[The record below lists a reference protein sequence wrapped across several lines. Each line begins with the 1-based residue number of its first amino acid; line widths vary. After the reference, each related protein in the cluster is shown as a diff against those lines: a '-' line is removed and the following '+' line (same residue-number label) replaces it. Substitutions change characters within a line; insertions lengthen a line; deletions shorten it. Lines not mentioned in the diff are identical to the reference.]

1 LSRWVVKVKVT
12 EISFK
17 PYTYELLRTIGDV
30 NLPEG
35 VNEGSELAVFVH
47 TDEGVTGCSVGAG
60 NADQTLPA
68 LADLVVGSD
77 PRSVRSIWNRMT
89 ARAFKAGNHGPMS
102 AGISAIDR
110 ALWDLR
116 AKLHEVPLWKEL
128 GGSGKPVRAYA
139 SGLDTP
145 LSDEELYKFY
155 ADFAAK
161 GVTAGKLK
169 VGRDAD
175 EDERRLRVMI
185 EALSSNGGRAQLIID
200 ANEFWSPK
208 QAIQRV
214 ARLEKHFDFLWVE
227 EPVPRQNFD
236 GLRRVSEGVRAP
248 IATGENFTDP
258 QEFVPLF
265 QHGAG
270 DVIQVASHNSGFT
283 GAGIVAD
290 MAAAFDRPVVTGPDV
305 GNSMAHLSSTW
316 KHHVMMEV
324 FEMGREAALVNPMQI
339 EEGCIVLNNTPGAG
353 IEFDEKYLASH
364 GSSTKPRK
372 MLATVYGRA
381 EDAGLLG

>member
-1 LSRWVVKVKVT
+1 MIVT
-12 EISFK
+12 EISFT
-17 PYTYELLRTIGDV
+17 PYTYDLLRTIGDV
-30 NLPEG
+30 NLPDG
-35 VNEGSELAVFVH
+35 VNVGMELAVFIR
-47 TDEGVTGCSVGAG
+47 TDEGVTGCSVA
-60 NADQTLPA
+60 ADSAAQILPK

-77 PRSVRSIWNRMT
+77 PRSTRSTWNLLT
-89 ARAFKAGNHGPMS
+89 ARAFKAGIHGPMA

-116 AKLHEVPLWKEL
+116 AKLHQVPLWKEF
-128 GGSGKPVRAYA
+128 GGNGKPVRAYA
-139 SGLDTP
+139 SGLDSP
-145 LSDEELYKFY
+145 LSDEDLYKFY
-155 ADFAAK
+155 AGLAAR

-169 VGRDAD
+169 VGRNAD

-185 EALSSNGGRAQLIID
+185 DALSSNGGRAQLIID
-200 ANEFWSPK
+200 ANEYWSPK

-214 ARLEKHFDFLWVE
+214 ALLEKHFDFLWVE
-227 EPVPRQNFD
+227 EPVPRRDFE

-265 QHGAG
+265 QQGVG
-270 DVIQVASHNSGFT
+270 DVIQIASHVSGFT
-283 GAGIVAD
+283 GAQIVAE

-305 GNSMAHLSSTW
+305 GHSIAHLSSTW

-324 FEMGREAALVNPMQI
+324 FDMGREAALINPMQI
-339 EEGCIVLNNTPGAG
+339 EDGCIVLNKTPGAG

-364 GSSTKPRK
+364 SPSTQPMK
-372 MLATVYGRA
+372 MLGTVYGRA
-381 EDAGLLG
+381 EDAGLVG

>member
-1 LSRWVVKVKVT
+1 VIVT
-12 EISFK
+12 EISFT
-17 PYTYELLRTIGDV
+17 PYTYQMNRMIGDV
-30 NLPEG
+30 NLPDGASEG
-35 VNEGSELAVFVH
+35 IELAVFIR
-47 TDEGVTGCSVGAG
+47 TDEGVTGCCVGVGSA
-60 NADQTLPA
+60 AQTLPA
-68 LADLVVGSD
+68 LADLVIGTD
-77 PRSVRSIWNRMT
+77 PRSVRSSWNRMT
-89 ARAFKAGNHGPMS
+89 ARAFKNGLHGPMA

-128 GGSGKPVRAYA
+128 GGNGNPVRAYA
-139 SGLDTP
+139 SGLDFP
-145 LSDEELYKFY
+145 LSDEDLYKFY
-155 ADFAAK
+155 AGLAAK

-175 EDERRLRVMI
+175 DDERRLRVMI
-185 EALSSNGGRAQLIID
+185 EALSSNGGRPQLIID
-200 ANEFWSPK
+200 ANEWWSPK

-214 ARLEKHFDFLWVE
+214 SLLEKHFDFLWVE
-227 EPVPRQNFD
+227 EPVARRDFE

-248 IATGENFTDP
+248 VATGENFTDP

-270 DVIQVASHNSGFT
+270 DVIQIQSGVSGFT

-305 GNSMAHLSSTW
+305 GNSIAHLSSTW

-324 FEMGREAALVNPMQI
+324 FEMGREAALINPMEI
-339 EEGCIVLNNTPGAG
+339 EDGYIVLNTTPGAG
-353 IEFDEKYLASH
+353 IEFDEKYLESH
-364 GSSTKPRK
+364 APSSKPMK
-372 MLATVYGRA
+372 MLANVYGRA
-381 EDAGLLG
+381 EDAGLVG

>member
-1 LSRWVVKVKVT
+1 MKVT

-60 NADQTLPA
+60 NAEQTLPA

-116 AKLHEVPLWKEL
+116 AKLHGVPLWKEL

-145 LSDEELYKFY
+145 LSDDELYKFY
-155 ADFAAK
+155 AGFAAK

-175 EDERRLRVMI
+175 EDERRIRVMI

-364 GSSTKPRK
+364 GPSIKPKK

>member
-1 LSRWVVKVKVT
+1 MKVT
-12 EISFK
+12 EISFR
-17 PYTYELLRTIGDV
+17 PYTYELLRKIGDV

-35 VNEGSELAVFVH
+35 VSEGSELAVFVH
-47 TDEGVTGCSVGAG
+47 TDEGVTVCSVGAG

-68 LADLVVGSD
+68 LADFVIGSD

-139 SGLDTP
+139 SGLDSP

-155 ADFAAK
+155 AGFAAK

-169 VGRDAD
+169 VGRDA
-175 EDERRLRVMI
+175 EADERRLRVMI

-227 EPVPRQNFD
+227 EPVPRQNFE

-353 IEFDEKYLASH
+353 IEFDEKYLASR
-364 GSSTKPRK
+364 GPSTKPKK

>member
-1 LSRWVVKVKVT
+1 MKVT

-60 NADQTLPA
+60 SAEQTLPA
-68 LADLVVGSD
+68 LTDLVIGSD
-77 PRSVRSIWNRMT
+77 SRSVRSIWNRMT

-110 ALWDLR
+110 ALWDVR
-116 AKLHEVPLWKEL
+116 AKLHGVPLWKEL

-145 LSDEELYKFY
+145 LTDEELYKFY
-155 ADFAAK
+155 AGFAEK

-175 EDERRLRVMI
+175 EDERRIRVMI
-185 EALSSNGGRAQLIID
+185 EALSSSGGRAQLIID

-324 FEMGREAALVNPMQI
+324 FEMGREAALVKPMQI
-339 EEGCIVLNNTPGAG
+339 EDGCIVLNNTPGAG
-353 IEFDEKYLASH
+353 IEFDERYLASH
-364 GSSTKPRK
+364 GPSNKPKK

>member
-1 LSRWVVKVKVT
+1 MKVT
-12 EISFK
+12 EISFR
-17 PYTYELLRTIGDV
+17 PYTYELLRKIGDV

-35 VNEGSELAVFVH
+35 VSEGSELAVFVH
-47 TDEGVTGCSVGAG
+47 TDEGVTGCSVGVG

-68 LADLVVGSD
+68 LADLVIGSD

-116 AKLHEVPLWKEL
+116 AKLHGVPLWKEL

-139 SGLDTP
+139 SGLDSP

-155 ADFAAK
+155 AGFAAK

-175 EDERRLRVMI
+175 ADERRLRVMI

-227 EPVPRQNFD
+227 EPVPRQNFE

-283 GAGIVAD
+283 GAGMVAD

-324 FEMGREAALVNPMQI
+324 FEMGREAALVNPM
-339 EEGCIVLNNTPGAG
+339 EVEDGCVVLNNTPGAG

-364 GSSTKPRK
+364 GPSTKPKK

>member
-1 LSRWVVKVKVT
+1 VVNVKVT

-60 NADQTLPA
+60 NAEQTLPA
-68 LADLVVGSD
+68 LTDLVIGSD

-110 ALWDLR
+110 ALWDVR
-116 AKLHEVPLWKEL
+116 AKLHDVPLWKEL

-145 LSDEELYKFY
+145 LSDDELYKFY
-155 ADFAAK
+155 ASFAAK

-169 VGRDAD
+169 VGRDVD
-175 EDERRLRVMI
+175 EDERRIRVMI

-305 GNSMAHLSSTW
+305 GNSIAHLSSTW

-339 EEGCIVLNNTPGAG
+339 EDGCIVLNNTPGAG

-364 GSSTKPRK
+364 GPSTKPKK

>member
-1 LSRWVVKVKVT
+1 MKVT

-17 PYTYELLRTIGDV
+17 PYTYDMLRTIGDV

-35 VNEGSELAVFVH
+35 VNGGMELAVFVH
-47 TDEGVTGCSVGAG
+47 TDEGVTGCSVGADS
-60 NADQTLPA
+60 AMQTLPM
-68 LADLVVGSD
+68 LTDLVVGTD
-77 PRSVRSIWNRMT
+77 PRSVRSTWNLLT
-89 ARAFKAGNHGPMS
+89 SRAFKAGLHGPMA

-110 ALWDLR
+110 ALWDVR
-116 AKLHEVPLWKEL
+116 AKLHGVPLWKEL
-128 GGSGKPVRAYA
+128 GGNGKPVRAYA

-145 LSDEELYKFY
+145 LSDDELYKFY
-155 ADFAAK
+155 AGLAAK

-185 EALSSNGGRAQLIID
+185 DALSSNGGRAQLIID

-208 QAIQRV
+208 QAIQRI
-214 ARLEKHFDFLWVE
+214 ALLERHFDFLWVE
-227 EPVPRQNFD
+227 EPVPRRDFE

-265 QHGAG
+265 QQGVG
-270 DVIQVASHNSGFT
+270 DVIQIASHNSGFT
-283 GAGIVAD
+283 GAAIVAD
-290 MAAAFDRPVVTGPDV
+290 MATAFDRPVVTGPDV
-305 GNSMAHLSSTW
+305 GHSIAHLSSTW

-324 FEMGREAALVNPMQI
+324 FDMGREAALINPMDI
-339 EEGCIVLNNTPGAG
+339 EDGCIILNKTPGAG
-353 IEFDEKYLASH
+353 IEFDEKYLASN
-364 GSSTKPRK
+364 GPENRPVKR
-372 MLATVYGRA
+372 LGTVYGRA
-381 EDAGLLG
+381 EDAGLVG

>member
-1 LSRWVVKVKVT
+1 MKVT
-12 EISFK
+12 EISFR
-17 PYTYELLRTIGDV
+17 PYTYELLRKIGDV

-35 VNEGSELAVFVH
+35 VSEGSELAVFVH
-47 TDEGVTGCSVGAG
+47 TDEGVTGCSVGVG

-116 AKLHEVPLWKEL
+116 AKLHGVPLWKEL

-139 SGLDTP
+139 SGLDSP

-155 ADFAAK
+155 AGFAAK

-169 VGRDAD
+169 VGRDPDA
-175 EDERRLRVMI
+175 DERRLRVMI

-227 EPVPRQNFD
+227 EPVPRQNFE
-236 GLRRVSEGVRAP
+236 GLRRVSEAVRAP

-324 FEMGREAALVNPMQI
+324 FEMGREAALVNPM
-339 EEGCIVLNNTPGAG
+339 EVEDGCVVLNNTPGAG

-364 GSSTKPRK
+364 GPSDKPKK

>member
-1 LSRWVVKVKVT
+1 M
-12 EISFK
+12 
-17 PYTYELLRTIGDV
+17 LRKIGDV

-35 VNEGSELAVFVH
+35 VSEGMELAVFIH
-47 TDEGVTGCSVGAG
+47 TDEGITGCSVGVDSAT
-60 NADQTLPA
+60 QTLPK

-77 PRSVRSIWNRMT
+77 PRSVRSIWNKMT

-116 AKLHEVPLWKEL
+116 AKIHQVPLWKEF
-128 GGSGKPVRAYA
+128 GGNGKPVRAYA
-139 SGLDTP
+139 SGLDSP

-155 ADFAAK
+155 AGMAAK

-169 VGRDAD
+169 VGRDPD
-175 EDERRLRVMI
+175 EDERRIRVMI
-185 EALSSNGGRAQLIID
+185 EALSSHGGRAQLIID
-200 ANEFWSPK
+200 ANEFWTPK
-208 QAIQRV
+208 QAIQRI

-227 EPVPRQNFD
+227 EPSPRGDFE
-236 GLRRVSEGVRAP
+236 GLRRISDAVRAP

-258 QEFVPLF
+258 QQFVPLF
-265 QHGAG
+265 KHGAG
-270 DVIQVASHNSGFT
+270 DVIQIASHVSGFT
-283 GAGIVAD
+283 GGAIVAE

-305 GNSMAHLSSTW
+305 GNSFAHLSSTW

-324 FEMGREAALVNPMQI
+324 FEMGREAALVNPLQI
-339 EEGCIVLNNTPGAG
+339 EDGCIVLNNTPGAG

-364 GSSTKPRK
+364 APSVKPMK
-372 MLATVYGRA
+372 MLGSVYGRA
-381 EDAGLLG
+381 EDAGLIG

>member
-1 LSRWVVKVKVT
+1 MKVT
-12 EISFK
+12 EISFR
-17 PYTYELLRTIGDV
+17 PYTYELLRKIGDV

-35 VNEGSELAVFVH
+35 VSEGSELAVFVH
-47 TDEGVTGCSVGAG
+47 TDEGVTGCSVGVG

-68 LADLVVGSD
+68 LADLVIGSD

-116 AKLHEVPLWKEL
+116 AKLHGVPLWKEL

-139 SGLDTP
+139 SGLDSP

-155 ADFAAK
+155 ASFAAK

-227 EPVPRQNFD
+227 EPVPRQNFE

-324 FEMGREAALVNPMQI
+324 FEMGREAALVNPM
-339 EEGCIVLNNTPGAG
+339 EVEDGCVVLNNTPGAG

-364 GSSTKPRK
+364 GPSTKPKK

>member
-1 LSRWVVKVKVT
+1 MIVT
-12 EISFK
+12 DISFT
-17 PYTYELLRTIGDV
+17 PYTYQMLRKIGDV

-35 VNEGSELAVFVH
+35 VSEGMELAVFIH
-47 TDEGVTGCSVGAG
+47 TDEGITGCSVGVDSAT
-60 NADQTLPA
+60 QTLPK

-116 AKLHEVPLWKEL
+116 AKIHQVPLWKEL

-139 SGLDTP
+139 SGLDSP

-155 ADFAAK
+155 AGMAAK

-169 VGRDAD
+169 VGRNPED
-175 EDERRLRVMI
+175 DERRIRVMI
-185 EALSSNGGRAQLIID
+185 EALSSHGGRARVIID
-200 ANEFWSPK
+200 ANEFWTPK
-208 QAIQRV
+208 QAIQRI

-227 EPVPRQNFD
+227 EPSPRGDFE
-236 GLRRVSEGVRAP
+236 GLRRISDAVRAP

-258 QEFVPLF
+258 QQFVPLF
-265 QHGAG
+265 KHGAG
-270 DVIQVASHNSGFT
+270 DVIQIASHVSGFT
-283 GAGIVAD
+283 GGSIVAE

-305 GNSMAHLSSTW
+305 GNSFAHLSSTW

-324 FEMGREAALVNPMQI
+324 FEMGREAALVNPLQI
-339 EEGCIVLNNTPGAG
+339 EDGCIVLNNTPGAG

-364 GSSTKPRK
+364 APSAKPMK
-372 MLATVYGRA
+372 MLGSVYGRA

>member
-1 LSRWVVKVKVT
+1 VVKVKVT
-12 EISFK
+12 EISFR
-17 PYTYELLRTIGDV
+17 PYTYELLRKIGDV

-35 VNEGSELAVFVH
+35 VSEGSELAVFVH
-47 TDEGVTGCSVGAG
+47 TDEGATGCSVGAG

-68 LADLVVGSD
+68 LADLVIGSD

-116 AKLHEVPLWKEL
+116 AKLHGVPLWKEL

-139 SGLDTP
+139 SGLDSP

-155 ADFAAK
+155 ASFAAK

-227 EPVPRQNFD
+227 EPVPRQNFE

-283 GAGIVAD
+283 GAGMVAD

-324 FEMGREAALVNPMQI
+324 FEMGREAALINPM
-339 EEGCIVLNNTPGAG
+339 EVEDGCVVLNNTPGAG

-364 GSSTKPRK
+364 GPSDKPKK

>member
-1 LSRWVVKVKVT
+1 MKVT

-17 PYTYELLRTIGDV
+17 PYTYDMLRTIGDV

-47 TDEGVTGCSVGAG
+47 TDEGVTGCSVGAS
-60 NADQTLPA
+60 NAEQTIPGLI
-68 LADLVVGSD
+68 DIVIGTD
-77 PRSVRSIWNRMT
+77 PRSVRSAWNRMT
-89 ARAFKAGNHGPMS
+89 GRAFKQGIHGAMA

-110 ALWDLR
+110 ALWDVR
-116 AKLHEVPLWKEL
+116 AKLHGVPLWKEL
-128 GGSGKPVRAYA
+128 GGDGRPVRAYA

-145 LSDEELYKFY
+145 LSDDQLYEFY
-155 ADFAAK
+155 ESLAAR

-175 EDERRLRVMI
+175 EDERRVRVMI
-185 EALSSNGGRAQLIID
+185 EALSSHGGRAQLIID
-200 ANEFWSPK
+200 ANEYWTPK
-208 QAIQRV
+208 QAIQRI

-227 EPVPRQNFD
+227 EPTPRGDFE

-265 QHGAG
+265 KSGAG
-270 DVIQVASHNSGFT
+270 DVIQIASHVSGFT

-290 MAAAFDRPVVTGPDV
+290 MATAFDRPIVTGPDV
-305 GNSMAHLSSTW
+305 GHSIAHLSSTW

-324 FEMGREAALVNPMQI
+324 FDMGREAPLLNRMEI
-339 EEGCIVLNNTPGAG
+339 EDGCIVLNKTPGAG

-364 GSSTKPRK
+364 GPSDKPKK

>member
-1 LSRWVVKVKVT
+1 MKVT

-60 NADQTLPA
+60 SAEQTLPA
-68 LADLVVGSD
+68 LTDLVIGSD

-110 ALWDLR
+110 ALWDVR
-116 AKLHEVPLWKEL
+116 AKLHDIPLWKEL

-145 LSDEELYKFY
+145 LSDDELYKFY
-155 ADFAAK
+155 AGFAAK
-161 GVTAGKLK
+161 GVTAGKIK

-175 EDERRLRVMI
+175 EDERRIRVMI

-324 FEMGREAALVNPMQI
+324 FEMGREAALINPM
-339 EEGCIVLNNTPGAG
+339 EVEDGCVVLNNTPGAG

-364 GSSTKPRK
+364 GPSDKPKK

>member
-1 LSRWVVKVKVT
+1 MKVT

-60 NADQTLPA
+60 SAEQTLPA
-68 LADLVVGSD
+68 LTDLVIGSD

-110 ALWDLR
+110 ALWDVR
-116 AKLHEVPLWKEL
+116 AKLHDVPLWKEL

-145 LSDEELYKFY
+145 LSDDELYKFY
-155 ADFAAK
+155 ASFAAK

-175 EDERRLRVMI
+175 EDERRIRVMI

-339 EEGCIVLNNTPGAG
+339 EDGCIVLNNTPGAG

-364 GSSTKPRK
+364 GPSTKPKK

>member
-1 LSRWVVKVKVT
+1 MKVT

-35 VNEGSELAVFVH
+35 VNEGFELAVFVH

-60 NADQTLPA
+60 NAEQTLPA
-68 LADLVVGSD
+68 LTDLVIGSD

-89 ARAFKAGNHGPMS
+89 TRAFKAGNHGPMS

-110 ALWDLR
+110 ALWDVR
-116 AKLHEVPLWKEL
+116 AKLHDVPLWKEL

-155 ADFAAK
+155 ASFAAK

-175 EDERRLRVMI
+175 EDERRIRVMI
-185 EALSSNGGRAQLIID
+185 EALSSKGNRAQLIID

-305 GNSMAHLSSTW
+305 GNSIAHLSSTW

-364 GSSTKPRK
+364 GPSTKPKK

>member
-1 LSRWVVKVKVT
+1 MKVT
-12 EISFK
+12 DISFT
-17 PYTYELLRTIGDV
+17 PYTYDMLRRIGDV

-35 VNEGSELAVFVH
+35 AEEGMELAVFVR
-47 TDEGVTGCSVGAG
+47 TDEGVTGCSVGADS
-60 NADQTLPA
+60 AAQTLSK
-68 LADLVVGSD
+68 LAELVVGTD
-77 PRSVRSIWNRMT
+77 PRSVRSTWNRMT
-89 ARAFKAGNHGPMS
+89 ARAFKAGIHGPMA

-110 ALWDLR
+110 ALWDVR
-116 AKLHEVPLWKEL
+116 AKLHQVPLWKEF
-128 GGSGKPVRAYA
+128 GGSGTPVRAYA

-145 LSDEELYKFY
+145 LSDEDLYKFY
-155 ADFAAK
+155 ASLAAR

-169 VGRDAD
+169 VGRNAE

-185 EALSSNGGRAQLIID
+185 EALSSHGGRAQLIID
-200 ANEFWSPK
+200 ANEFWSTK

-214 ARLEKHFDFLWVE
+214 ALLEKHFDFLWVE
-227 EPVPRQNFD
+227 EPIPRANFE
-236 GLRRVSEGVRAP
+236 GLRRVSDGVRAP

-270 DVIQVASHNSGFT
+270 DVIQIASHVSGFT

-305 GNSMAHLSSTW
+305 GHSMAHLSSTW

-324 FEMGREAALVNPMQI
+324 FDMGREAPLINPMEI
-339 EEGCIVLNNTPGAG
+339 EDGCIVLNKTPGAG

-364 GSSTKPRK
+364 APTSRPMK
-372 MLATVYGRA
+372 MLGSIYGRA
-381 EDAGLLG
+381 NDAGLLG

>member
-1 LSRWVVKVKVT
+1 MKVT
-12 EISFK
+12 EISFR
-17 PYTYELLRTIGDV
+17 PYTYELLRKIGDV

-35 VNEGSELAVFVH
+35 VSEGSELAVFVH
-47 TDEGVTGCSVGAG
+47 TDEGVTGCSVGVG

-68 LADLVVGSD
+68 LADLVIGSD

-116 AKLHEVPLWKEL
+116 ATLHGVPLWKEL

-139 SGLDTP
+139 SGLDSP

-155 ADFAAK
+155 AGFAAK

-169 VGRDAD
+169 VGRDA
-175 EDERRLRVMI
+175 EADERRLRVMI

-227 EPVPRQNFD
+227 EPVPRQNFE

-324 FEMGREAALVNPMQI
+324 FEMGREAALINPM
-339 EEGCIVLNNTPGAG
+339 EDEDGCVVLNNTPGAG

-364 GSSTKPRK
+364 GPSTKPKK

>member
-1 LSRWVVKVKVT
+1 MKVT

-35 VNEGSELAVFVH
+35 VNEGSELAVYVH

-60 NADQTLPA
+60 NAEQTLPA
-68 LADLVVGSD
+68 LTDLVIGSD

-89 ARAFKAGNHGPMS
+89 TRAFKAGNHGPMS

-110 ALWDLR
+110 ALWDVR
-116 AKLHEVPLWKEL
+116 AKLHDVPLWKEL

-155 ADFAAK
+155 ASFAAK

-175 EDERRLRVMI
+175 EDERRIRVMI
-185 EALSSNGGRAQLIID
+185 EALSSKGNRAQLIID

-364 GSSTKPRK
+364 GPSTKPKK

>member
-1 LSRWVVKVKVT
+1 MKVT
-12 EISFK
+12 EISFR
-17 PYTYELLRTIGDV
+17 PYTYELLRKIGDV

-35 VNEGSELAVFVH
+35 VSEGSELAVFVH
-47 TDEGVTGCSVGAG
+47 TDEGVTGCSVGVG

-68 LADLVVGSD
+68 LADLVIGSD

-116 AKLHEVPLWKEL
+116 AKLHGVPLWKEL

-139 SGLDTP
+139 SGLDSP

-155 ADFAAK
+155 ASFAAK

-175 EDERRLRVMI
+175 ADERRLRVMI

-227 EPVPRQNFD
+227 EPVPRQNFE

-324 FEMGREAALVNPMQI
+324 FEMGREAALINPM
-339 EEGCIVLNNTPGAG
+339 EVEDGCVVLNNTPGAG

-364 GSSTKPRK
+364 GPSDKPKK

>member
-1 LSRWVVKVKVT
+1 MKVT

-35 VNEGSELAVFVH
+35 VNEGSELAVYVH
-47 TDEGVTGCSVGAG
+47 TDEGVTGCSVGVG
-60 NADQTLPA
+60 SADQTLPA

-110 ALWDLR
+110 ALWDVR
-116 AKLHEVPLWKEL
+116 AKLHDVPLWKEL

-145 LSDEELYKFY
+145 LSDDELYKFY
-155 ADFAAK
+155 AGFAAK

-175 EDERRLRVMI
+175 EDERRIRVMI

-214 ARLEKHFDFLWVE
+214 ARLEKHFEFLWVE

-305 GNSMAHLSSTW
+305 GNSIAHLSSTW

-339 EEGCIVLNNTPGAG
+339 EDGCIVLNNTPGAG

-364 GSSTKPRK
+364 GPSTKPKK

>member
-1 LSRWVVKVKVT
+1 VKVT
-12 EISFK
+12 EISFR
-17 PYTYELLRTIGDV
+17 PYTYELLRKIGDV

-35 VNEGSELAVFVH
+35 VSEGSELAVFVH
-47 TDEGVTGCSVGAG
+47 TDEGVTGCSVGVG

-68 LADLVVGSD
+68 LADLVIGSD

-116 AKLHEVPLWKEL
+116 AKLHGVPLWKEL

-139 SGLDTP
+139 SGLDSP

-155 ADFAAK
+155 AGFAAK

-169 VGRDAD
+169 VGRDA
-175 EDERRLRVMI
+175 EADERRLRVMI
-185 EALSSNGGRAQLIID
+185 EALSSTGGRAQLIID

-214 ARLEKHFDFLWVE
+214 SRLEKHFDFLWVE
-227 EPVPRQNFD
+227 EPVPRQNFE

-283 GAGIVAD
+283 GAGMVAD

-324 FEMGREAALVNPMQI
+324 FEMGREAALVNPM
-339 EEGCIVLNNTPGAG
+339 EVEDGCVVLSNTPGAG

-364 GSSTKPRK
+364 GPSTKPKK

>member
-1 LSRWVVKVKVT
+1 MKVT

-60 NADQTLPA
+60 SAEQTLPA
-68 LADLVVGSD
+68 LTDLVIGSD

-110 ALWDLR
+110 ALWDVR
-116 AKLHEVPLWKEL
+116 AKLHDIPLWKEL

-145 LSDEELYKFY
+145 LSDDELYKFY
-155 ADFAAK
+155 AGFAAK
-161 GVTAGKLK
+161 GVTAGKIK

-175 EDERRLRVMI
+175 EDERRIRVMI
-185 EALSSNGGRAQLIID
+185 EALSSSGGRAQLIID

-339 EEGCIVLNNTPGAG
+339 EDGCIVLNNTPGAG
-353 IEFDEKYLASH
+353 IEFDEKYLGSH
-364 GSSTKPRK
+364 GPSTKPKK

>member
-1 LSRWVVKVKVT
+1 MIVT
-12 EISFK
+12 EISFT
-17 PYTYELLRTIGDV
+17 PYTYQMNRMIGDV
-30 NLPEG
+30 NLPDGASEG
-35 VNEGSELAVFVH
+35 IELAVFIR
-47 TDEGVTGCSVGAG
+47 TDEGVTGCCVGVGSA
-60 NADQTLPA
+60 AQTLPA
-68 LADLVVGSD
+68 LADLVIGTD
-77 PRSVRSIWNRMT
+77 PRSVRSSWNRMT
-89 ARAFKAGNHGPMS
+89 ARAFKNGLHGPMA

-128 GGSGKPVRAYA
+128 GGNGNPVRAYA
-139 SGLDTP
+139 SGLDFP
-145 LSDEELYKFY
+145 LSDEDLYKFY
-155 ADFAAK
+155 AGLAAK

-175 EDERRLRVMI
+175 DDERRLRVMI
-185 EALSSNGGRAQLIID
+185 EALSSNGGRPQLIID
-200 ANEFWSPK
+200 ANEWWSPK

-214 ARLEKHFDFLWVE
+214 SLLEKHFDFLWVE
-227 EPVPRQNFD
+227 EPVARRDFE

-248 IATGENFTDP
+248 VATGENFTDP

-270 DVIQVASHNSGFT
+270 DVIQIQSGVSGFT

-305 GNSMAHLSSTW
+305 GNSIAHLSSTW

-324 FEMGREAALVNPMQI
+324 FEMGREAALINPMEI
-339 EEGCIVLNNTPGAG
+339 EDGYIVLNTTPGAG
-353 IEFDEKYLASH
+353 IEFDEKYLESH
-364 GSSTKPRK
+364 APSSKPMK
-372 MLATVYGRA
+372 MLANVYGRA
-381 EDAGLLG
+381 EDAGLVG

>member
-1 LSRWVVKVKVT
+1 VVKVKVT
-12 EISFK
+12 EISFR
-17 PYTYELLRTIGDV
+17 PYTYELLRKIGDV

-35 VNEGSELAVFVH
+35 VSEGSELAVFVH
-47 TDEGVTGCSVGAG
+47 TDEGVTGCSVGVG

-68 LADLVVGSD
+68 LADLVIGSD

-116 AKLHEVPLWKEL
+116 AKLHGVPLWKEL

-139 SGLDTP
+139 SGLDSP

-155 ADFAAK
+155 AGFAAK

-175 EDERRLRVMI
+175 ADERRLRVMI

-227 EPVPRQNFD
+227 EPVPRQNFE

-283 GAGIVAD
+283 GAGMVAD

-324 FEMGREAALVNPMQI
+324 FEMGREAALINPM
-339 EEGCIVLNNTPGAG
+339 EVEDGCVVLNNTPGAG

-364 GSSTKPRK
+364 GPSDKPKK

>member
-1 LSRWVVKVKVT
+1 VKVT

-60 NADQTLPA
+60 SAEQTLPA
-68 LADLVVGSD
+68 LTDLVIGSD

-110 ALWDLR
+110 ALWDVR
-116 AKLHEVPLWKEL
+116 AKLHDIPLWKEL

-145 LSDEELYKFY
+145 LSDDELYKFY
-155 ADFAAK
+155 AGFAAK
-161 GVTAGKLK
+161 GVTAGKIK

-175 EDERRLRVMI
+175 EDERRIRVMI
-185 EALSSNGGRAQLIID
+185 EALSSSGGRAQLIID

-324 FEMGREAALVNPMQI
+324 FEMGREAALINPM
-339 EEGCIVLNNTPGAG
+339 EVEDGCVVLNNTPGAG

-364 GSSTKPRK
+364 GPSDKPKK

>member
-1 LSRWVVKVKVT
+1 MVKVKVT
-12 EISFK
+12 EISFR
-17 PYTYELLRTIGDV
+17 PYTYELLRKIGDV

-35 VNEGSELAVFVH
+35 VSEGSELAVFVH
-47 TDEGVTGCSVGAG
+47 TDEGVTGCSVGVG
-60 NADQTLPA
+60 SADQTLPA

-110 ALWDLR
+110 ALWDVR
-116 AKLHEVPLWKEL
+116 AKLHGVPLWKEL

-139 SGLDTP
+139 SGLDSP

-155 ADFAAK
+155 AGFAAK

-169 VGRDAD
+169 VGRDPDA
-175 EDERRLRVMI
+175 DERRLRVMI

-227 EPVPRQNFD
+227 EPVPRQNFE
-236 GLRRVSEGVRAP
+236 GLRRVSEAVRAP

-324 FEMGREAALVNPMQI
+324 FEMGREAALVNPM
-339 EEGCIVLNNTPGAG
+339 EVEDGCVVLNNTPGAG

-364 GSSTKPRK
+364 GPSTKPKK